1 MARDGIKIEVG
12 VGLTVDNETARR
24 CCRILSMYLTDN
36 PKKILNVVEIED
48 TDTDGVFPSRYVQI
62 IEKRNESEE

>member
-36 PKKILNVVEIED
+36 PKEILNVVEIED
-48 TDTDGVFPSRYVQI
+48 TDRVFPSRYVQI
-62 IEKRNESEE
+62 IEKRNEREE